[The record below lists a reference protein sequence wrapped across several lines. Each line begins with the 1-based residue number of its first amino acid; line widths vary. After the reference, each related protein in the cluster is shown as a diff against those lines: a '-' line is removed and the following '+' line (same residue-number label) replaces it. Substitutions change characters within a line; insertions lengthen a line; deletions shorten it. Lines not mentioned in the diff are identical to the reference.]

1 MSRAGRRRKEGDDDE
16 KAGCAGYA
24 VTVEC
29 DSLWTRNLHARVRPL
44 CFVRAKTSE
53 RKIKKEGRYRPSFLP
68 SFFLPFVS
76 PFAFILTFDES
87 TFTRFLPRFSYPVTL

>member
-29 DSLWTRNLHARVRPL
+29 DSLWTRNLRARVCPL

-53 RKIKKEGRYRPSFLP
+53 RKIKKEARYRPSFLP
-68 SFFLPFVS
+68 FFFPSFPLLLLFSRLTNRHLHVS
-76 PFAFILTFDES
+76 CLAFPI
-87 TFTRFLPRFSYPVTL
+87 P